1 MRVFGSKKTT
11 FSILALLL
19 ISVVGWYCTAFRTSE
34 SKNAPIVGSKAPEIE
49 LANPDGKII
58 KLSALKGKVVL
69 VDFWASWC
77 GPCRKENPSV
87 VEVYKKY
94 HKTKF
99 KNAKGFEVFSVSL
112 DRNESEWKAAIEKDS
127 LIWKNHVWDK
137 ENVAGKAYGVA
148 FIPNAFLVDGE
159 GKIVAVGNDCKGL
172 KLHVSLDN
180 LKK

>member
-1 MRVFGSKKTT
+1 MIRNKRVGVASV
-11 FSILALLL
+11 LLL
-19 ISVVGWYCTAFRTSE
+19 LAGVVVWYCTAFTENTS
-34 SKNAPIVGSKAPEIE
+34 SYAPIIGSKAPEIE
-49 LANPDGKII
+49 LTNPQGKTI
-58 KLSALKGKVVL
+58 KLSSLKGKVVL

-94 HKTKF
+94 RKTKF

-112 DRNESEWKAAIEKDS
+112 DKGETEWKAAIEKDG
-127 LIWKNHVWDK
+127 LIWKNHVLDK
-137 ENVAGKAYGVA
+137 ENIAGKAYGVA

-159 GKIVAVGNDCKGL
+159 GKIVALGEDCKGL
-172 KLHVSLDN
+172 KLHVSIDK